1 MGVRSP
7 DGVRFDVVGIGNAIV
22 DVLAHADD
30 AMLSRLGLKKGAMT
44 LIDASEAEALYKRMG
59 SGIECSG
66 GSAANTI
73 AGIASLGGSTAFIG
87 KVKDDQLGQVFQHD
101 NRALGVRYETPAADG
116 GPATAR
122 CLVFVTPDAQ
132 RTMQTYLGACVELGH
147 EDIDPATVASAKVTY
162 LEGYLWDPPRAKEAI
177 VKACEIAHRNGR
189 KIALSLSDPFCV
201 NRHRVEFRK
210 LIADHVDVL
219 FANEQE
225 IMALYEVP
233 GFDAAL
239 QAVRGNVEVAALTRS
254 EKGSVVL
261 GNGEVHVIDPAPVAK
276 VVDTTGAGDLYAA
289 GFLHNF
295 THGRDMASCGR
306 LASLCA
312 AEIIGHVGAR
322 PETSLAE
329 LVKAANL
336 I

>member
-1 MGVRSP
+1 MSVATRS
-7 DGVRFDVVGIGNAIV
+7 DVRFDVAGIGNAIV

-30 AMLSRLGLKKGAMT
+30 ATLSRLGLKKGAMT
-44 LIDASEAEALYKRMG
+44 LIDEGEAEALYRKMG
-59 SGIECSG
+59 PGIECSG

-73 AGIASLGGSTAFIG
+73 AGVASLGGRAAFIG
-87 KVKDDQLGQVFQHD
+87 KVKDDLFGQVFQHD
-101 NRALGVRYETPAADG
+101 IRALGVNYETPAAAA
-116 GPATAR
+116 GPATAH
-122 CLVFVTPDAQ
+122 CLIFVTPDAQ

-201 NRHRVEFRK
+201 NRHRKEFQK

-225 IMALYEVP
+225 IMALYEVRS
-233 GFDAAL
+233 FDAAL

-261 GNGEVHVIDPAPVAK
+261 RDTEVHVIDVAPVAK
-276 VVDTTGAGDLYAA
+276 VVDSTGAGDLYAA

-295 THGRDMASCGR
+295 TRGRDMATCGR

-312 AEIIGHVGAR
+312 AEVIGHVGAR

-329 LVKAANL
+329 LAKAANL
-336 I
+336 V